1 MFFIISYRTSWYEGS
16 AFYEVFPASF
26 KDSNGDGI
34 GDLRGLANGV
44 DYLSKLGVVGVRLN
58 SIFPSND
65 YPIDFENITTLL
77 AIDKKLGSSDDMMF
91 LVRTFH
97 EKNIS
102 VILDLPIY
110 PILKNLDPAA
120 VLAEK
125 NEASILGNNESIRIA
140 RSIDDQ
146 NAVIKAID
154 TWLKY
159 GIDGFYVKGLEHFQ
173 SDPYLLDNIRAWKAL
188 LGPNRVL
195 IVNNRLLKI
204 VAPDLAEDIVKN
216 VDLVDIFIDVTIGTQ
231 QIAEQIKNSL
241 QGLTKPGKGPY
252 IQWTIGGIS
261 EHRISY
267 NLTSNATLAATI
279 MSLMLPGSP
288 SIFYGDEHSL
298 QESHDPHEEHT
309 DTKHLHHLAPM
320 AWQTSNTFTN
330 RESLPW
336 LPTGQNV
343 SFNHFE
349 IIAHMIALRDLSP
362 SIYKNSIDKNGKIES
377 NTIVMYMERKNIL
390 ILSRWYP
397 RRNRFVSISNF
408 GEEKVTVDLT
418 SYFYSGEIMTGNRKH
433 EKIIFDKFEI
443 DPINTIV
450 IKLDK

>member
-1 MFFIISYRTSWYEGS
+1 M
-16 AFYEVFPASF
+16 
-26 KDSNGDGI
+26 
-34 GDLRGLANGV
+34 RGLANGA
-44 DYLSKLGVVGVRLN
+44 DYLSKLGVGGVRLN

-65 YPIDFENITTLL
+65 YPIDYENITTLL
-77 AIDKKLGSSDDMMF
+77 AIDKKLGTSEDMMF

-97 EKNIS
+97 NKNIS

-110 PILKNLDPAA
+110 PILKSLDPAA

-125 NEASILGNNESIRIA
+125 NEASIFGNNESIRIA

-195 IVNNRLLKI
+195 ILNNRVLKTI
-204 VAPDLAEDIVKN
+204 TPASAEGIIKN
-216 VDLVDIFIDVTIGTQ
+216 VDLVDIFLDVTIGTQ
-231 QIAEQIKNSL
+231 QIAEQIKESMK
-241 QGLTKPGKGPY
+241 GLTKPGEGPY
-252 IQWTIGGIS
+252 IQWTLGGVS

-267 NLTSNATLAATI
+267 NLTSNATLAATV

-298 QESHDPHEEHT
+298 QESHDPHEEHG

-320 AWQTSNTFTN
+320 AWQTPNTFTN
-330 RESLPW
+330 LKSLSW
-336 LPTGQNV
+336 LPSGQNA

-349 IIAHMIALRDLSP
+349 TIDDMVALRYLSP
-362 SIYKNSIDKNGKIES
+362 SIYKNSINKSGKIES
-377 NTIVMYMERKNIL
+377 NTVPIYIERGNIL

-408 GEEKVTVDLT
+408 GEKKVTLDLT
-418 SYFYSGEIMTGNRKH
+418 NYFYSGEIMIGDRKH
-433 EKIIFDKFEI
+433 ERIYFDKFEI
-443 DPINTIV
+443 DPIKTIV
-450 IKLDK
+450 VKLDK